1 MKVYSPITGEVIKD
15 VHDWSREEVGEA
27 IGNASIAA
35 VAWGES
41 SPIHRS
47 EILQRISRKILEH
60 EDQFVE
66 LETKNL
72 GAPESYVRDMVRR
85 AASSFAYFGT
95 LCDKV
100 HGQIIPVEGEFFT
113 YSIREPYG
121 VVAAVVPWN
130 APLIFAAK
138 KLAPALA
145 FGNACIL
152 KPAPETPLSAML
164 LEKVMLEAGLPEGVG
179 QVVTGGRETG
189 ECLTNDARI
198 DLIVFTGHDAT
209 GSKIASAAA
218 THLIPTAL
226 ELGGKSAQVI
236 FEDAPMNRV
245 VDAVIRGIFSNA
257 GQACIAGSRILV
269 QDTVA
274 DEVYARLVERTERL
288 RVGNPFDEGTD
299 VGPQATATQQTKS
312 LSMLSEA
319 LDAGAEI
326 LASAKLP
333 DAEELK
339 HGYFVPPTL
348 LKNVDPDSSIVQDEI
363 FGPIAIVQTFSS
375 EEEAIALA
383 NSTEYGLAAGL
394 WTENISRAFRVS
406 KKLRAGSVWINT
418 YKVVS
423 DRVPF
428 GGVGRSG
435 YGREGGQSAVEL
447 YTRVKSVWTS
457 LHGDTPSAEIAF

>member
-1 MKVYSPITGEVIKD
+1 MKVFSPITGQII
-15 VHDWSREEVGEA
+15 EEVHEFSSGEV
-27 IGNASIAA
+27 NDA
-35 VAWGES
+35 VARAAAASVSWGQV

-47 EILQRISRKILEH
+47 SVLQNIAQKVLEH

-66 LETKNL
+66 IETKNL
-72 GAPESYVRDMVRR
+72 GAPEGYVRDMVRR

-100 HGQIIPVEGEFFT
+100 HGQVIPVEGEFFT
-113 YSIREPYG
+113 YSLREPFG

-145 FGNACIL
+145 FGNACVL
-152 KPAPETPLSAML
+152 KPAPETPLSAIL
-164 LEKVMLEAGLPEGVG
+164 LEKVMLEAGLPEGLG

-189 ECLTNDARI
+189 ECLTNNPRV

-226 ELGGKSAQVI
+226 ELGGKSAQIV

-269 QDTVA
+269 QESVA
-274 DEVYARLVERTERL
+274 DEVFARLAERTERIK
-288 RVGNPFDEGTD
+288 VGNPFDEGTD
-299 VGPQATATQQTKS
+299 VGPQATAAQQAKS
-312 LSMLSEA
+312 LSMLDEA
-319 LDAGAEI
+319 IESGAEI
-326 LASAKLP
+326 LASAALP
-333 DAEELK
+333 DTEALK
-339 HGYFVPPTL
+339 QGYFVAPTL
-348 LKNVDPDSSIVQDEI
+348 LTNVAPDATIAQDEI

-375 EEEAIALA
+375 EDEAVELA
-383 NSTEYGLAAGL
+383 NSTDYGLAAGI
-394 WTENISRAFRVS
+394 WTENVSRAFRVS
-406 KKLRAGSVWINT
+406 KRLRAGSVWVNT

-457 LHGDTPSAEIAF
+457 LHGDEVSPDIAF